1 MILKGDKF
9 YEFKIGLKGLELLGQ
24 NPSLN
29 EEENLDFILLCGL
42 LKYSIT
48 VSEIQKIKEN
58 LTSYQIADIK
68 IEANK
73 FSPVSPQELTELYAR
88 CGELGLS
95 PSEFFFLTPD
105 EIDWLY
111 EGYLRRKELE
121 CNVILTAIN
130 QSKNR
135 PDELVQF
142 VEDKGYSIGNM
153 EERKHTF
160 FTLGIEEVE

>member
-1 MILKGDKF
+1 M
-9 YEFKIGLKGLELLGQ
+9 
-24 NPSLN
+24 
-29 EEENLDFILLCGL
+29 
-42 LKYSIT
+42 
-48 VSEIQKIKEN
+48 
-58 LTSYQIADIK
+58 
-68 IEANK
+68 
-73 FSPVSPQELTELYAR
+73 
-88 CGELGLS
+88 
-95 PSEFFFLTPD
+95 
-105 EIDWLY
+105 
-111 EGYLRRKELE
+111 ELE